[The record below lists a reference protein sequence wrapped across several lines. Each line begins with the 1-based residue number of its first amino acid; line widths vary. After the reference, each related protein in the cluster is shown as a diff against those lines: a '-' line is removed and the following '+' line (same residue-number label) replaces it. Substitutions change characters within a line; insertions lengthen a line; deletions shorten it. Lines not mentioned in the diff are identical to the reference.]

1 MDLERQVGL
10 RGDGQMAVPDRRV
23 VIRSIVLKLAAMGF
37 RVPRHVG
44 DTEVL
49 DLGRDLFAR
58 FREQSRLLSD
68 HLCPTDRRVKDF
80 LDDLFREL
88 PDEPELR
95 IPSGTFILDR
105 YGLAREL
112 SLPIDADH
120 WHNEVVT
127 SYRLD
132 NGVLHNPLNDRR
144 TTQGV
149 FHVAQVGLPV
159 PGDKVAVPLVA
170 YARMLREAF
179 RPPAHLLRLPF
190 SSGWD
195 EPVETMVSLL
205 LRPLVCPAVPR
216 LSSEKRLEVRF
227 FAPGG
232 LVSNL
237 DFVESIFGN
246 WGDPYLP
253 ENDAGLDV
261 ERWTGHTGCVILA
274 PHLTRLK
281 KKDLGLPH
289 ASEATEEQRA
299 NGMCWS
305 DESEP
310 YNGGSPFKITARSE
324 RGVMVTILADNYFG
338 YCKKEVKTQI
348 SYSANLYGLAEEEH
362 AGGAL
367 AFSTVSHGDGYAP
380 DGRHIAA
387 EHRFTDALELLG
399 DRVDLHASGYATDRL
414 YPQIHYVPED
424 SDFDVKKQVVKW
436 ARGDDEARLK
446 LLPGHVYIL
455 PNGYKIRLEKHPA
468 APSYRLVG
476 TVPEGTFCHKPC
488 TVSGGGKSEISKSLS
503 DAVLYGPILV
513 QNLKADLELVNSI
526 LKREFYPDGHE
537 DSRSSRPI
545 LSQERSLGSVIKLL
559 TPSSDYAAEHNA
571 WVESLPQHI
580 RALVFVIKRFYRA
593 DWGDDWQ
600 RHFSVDIING
610 APGHELKYDKR
621 KLVGSYLR
629 IGLEE
634 NGAWRTYKLRQDFV
648 AADKV
653 QMEDDISAST
663 VVPATALLGL
673 PKEYDGHP
681 SLKIAENCEWRLF
694 QRPDEAIHPGFDKQ
708 TESDM
713 ASPGLFC
720 SNFQPLG
727 QADVLNIV
735 EEVALFDAF
744 TEPMRKHLG
753 YNGARGPGYSICSA
767 RPRLVGGKPSKNPR
781 YLQTRPD
788 ASRPIDRYVA
798 DMGARLSR
806 KIPIEEP
813 VVFPV
818 ISVLSGRRNNP
829 PDGAIKPLCVY
840 GPIHYQELPE
850 LFMDY
855 ICSVTGKSPST
866 TGAGTEGAL
875 TKGPF
880 NALCATA
887 DLNNA
892 LVSMILCD
900 YAGFSSAAGWIGP
913 HYRFDHDISLL
924 VPELWCRLFP
934 RERDPERLIA
944 EGHLE
949 RVEDF
954 DHGGRRVLASRLGYR
969 ITDKF
974 VHTFFGRVFDN
985 PGSVFSEEIL
995 RPEQQDLDVFADGVD
1010 NIVDAQ
1016 RRVAA
1021 AYFKDGSVED
1031 ACPPV
1036 RALLHIMLHG
1046 HFEGKDARH
1055 PDVRAMFMREALL
1068 GSDWYA
1074 ERLLVKQERDVRA
1087 LDTPRARAARVLD
1100 APRPSRR
1107 SAAARHRGAP
1117 GLRRARARARERRG
1131 VPDGARGHDRGR
1143 SDPRRNREQ
1152 GAASACR
1159 GGIGDPTELSDRRGT
1174 CLTPRTCRRHC
1185 PGERRGRLSSLS
1197 GGGGD
1202 VAGDRCRG
1210 PRRSHDAQRHHGEP
1224 GVLPAARVFARGGR
1238 RPSARAGRDVVERR
1252 HAGARRRGS
1261 AHG

>member
-10 RGDGQMAVPDRRV
+10 RTDGKVVVPDRRTM
-23 VIRSIVLKLAAMGF
+23 IRSIVLKLAAMGF
-37 RVPRHVG
+37 QVPEQVG
-44 DTEVL
+44 DEEVL

-58 FREQSRLLSD
+58 YREQSRLLSD
-68 HLCPTDRRVKDF
+68 HLCPADRRIKDF
-80 LDDLFREL
+80 LDDLFSGLEG
-88 PDEPELR
+88 EPAVR
-95 IPSGTFILDR
+95 IPSETFILDR

-112 SLPIDADH
+112 SLPIDADQ

-149 FHVAQVGLPV
+149 FHVAEAGFPV
-159 PGDKVAVPLVA
+159 PGDKVGVPLLT
-170 YARMLREAF
+170 YARMLREAL
-179 RPPAHLLRLPF
+179 RPPSHLLRLPF
-190 SSGWD
+190 TAAWD
-195 EPVETMVSLL
+195 EPVEAMVSLL
-205 LRPLVCPAVPR
+205 LRPLVCPAVPGV
-216 LSSEKRLEVRF
+216 SSEKRLEVRF

-289 ASEATEEQRA
+289 VSAATAEQKA

-305 DESEP
+305 NEDEL
-310 YNGGSPFKITARSE
+310 YNSGSPFKITARSM

-348 SYSANLYGLAEEEH
+348 SLSANLYGLAEEEH

-367 AFSTVSHGDGYAP
+367 AFSAVSHGDRYAP
-380 DGRHIAA
+380 DGRQIAT

-399 DRVDLHASGYATDRL
+399 DRVDLHPSGYATDKL
-414 YPQIHYVPED
+414 YPVIHYVPED
-424 SDFDVKKQVVKW
+424 ADFNVKKQEVKW
-436 ARGDDEARLK
+436 LRGDAEASLK
-446 LLPGHVYIL
+446 ILPGHVYML
-455 PNGYKIRLEKHPA
+455 PNGYKIAMEKHPA

-476 TVPEGTFCHKPC
+476 TMPEGTFCHKPC

-513 QNLKADLELVNSI
+513 QNLEEDLALVDTIFKKDLHRSA
-526 LKREFYPDGHE
+526 LPSQ
-537 DSRSSRPI
+537 SRNSRPI
-545 LSQERSLGSVIKLL
+545 LSNERSLGSVIKLL
-559 TPSSDYAAEHNA
+559 TPSPDYTAEHNA
-571 WVESLPQHI
+571 WLEGIPKHV
-580 RALVFVIKRFYRA
+580 RALVFVIKRFYLPE
-593 DWGDDWQ
+593 WGDDWQ

-610 APGHELKYDKR
+610 APGHELKYDGR

-634 NGAWRTYKLRQDFV
+634 SGAWRTYKLRQDFV
-648 AADKV
+648 AAAKV

-663 VVPATALLGL
+663 VVPRSQLSGL

-681 SLKIAENCEWRLF
+681 SLKLAQNCEWRLF
-694 QRPDEAIHPGFDKQ
+694 QRPDDAIHPGFDKQ
-708 TESDM
+708 TEIDM
-713 ASPGLFC
+713 SSPGLFS
-720 SNFQPLG
+720 SNFQPLSHG
-727 QADVLNIV
+727 DVTNMV
-735 EEVALFDAF
+735 EDAALFDAF
-744 TEPMRKHLG
+744 TEPMRKHLSG
-753 YNGARGPGYSICSA
+753 NADRGPGHSICSA

-788 ASRPIDRYVA
+788 AAIPINRYVA

-806 KIPIEEP
+806 KIPAEEA

-829 PDGAIKPLCVY
+829 PDGPIKPLCVY

-880 NALCATA
+880 NAICATA

-892 LVSMILCD
+892 LVSMVLTG

-934 RERDPERLIA
+934 QERDPGRLIA

-949 RVEDF
+949 QVTDF
-954 DHGGRRVLASRLGYR
+954 DHAGRKVLASRLGYR
-969 ITDKF
+969 ITAKF

-995 RPEQQDLDVFADGVD
+995 RPEVQDQAVFADGVD
-1010 NIVDAQ
+1010 NIADAQ
-1016 RRVAA
+1016 RRVAE

-1036 RALLHIMLHG
+1036 KALLHIMAHG
-1046 HFEGKDARH
+1046 HFEGKDAHH
-1055 PDVRAMFMREALL
+1055 PDVRALFTREALL
-1068 GSDWYA
+1068 ESDWYA
-1074 ERLLVKQERDVRA
+1074 ERLRVKQERDVELWTRHVRA
-1087 LDTPRARAARVLD
+1087 LGEFLARPGHRDEAMRLGIEERLVLAKEELERVSSPEYLTALGGTIGAD
-1100 APRPSRR
+1100 PIHAETTR
-1107 SAAARHRGAP
+1107 SAR
-1117 GLRRARARARERRG
+1117 
-1131 VPDGARGHDRGR
+1131 RGR
-1143 SDPRRNREQ
+1143 SVV
-1152 GAASACR
+1152 GAAV
-1159 GGIGDPTELSDRRGT
+1159 PLN
-1174 CLTPRTCRRHC
+1174 
-1185 PGERRGRLSSLS
+1185 
-1197 GGGGD
+1197 
-1202 VAGDRCRG
+1202 
-1210 PRRSHDAQRHHGEP
+1210 
-1224 GVLPAARVFARGGR
+1224 
-1238 RPSARAGRDVVERR
+1238 
-1252 HAGARRRGS
+1252 
-1261 AHG
+1261 